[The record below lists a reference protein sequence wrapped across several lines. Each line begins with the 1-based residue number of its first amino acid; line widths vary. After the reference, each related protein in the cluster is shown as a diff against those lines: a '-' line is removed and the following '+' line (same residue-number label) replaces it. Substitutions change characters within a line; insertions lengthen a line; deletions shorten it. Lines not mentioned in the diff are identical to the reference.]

1 MQFMEPL
8 PEVDA
13 LIGEMETIIER
24 VIRGGGASNPIEA
37 TLKATQLFEML
48 SNVQVRESFLK
59 LTEAERNERMNV
71 AVRLHNKV
79 RTFTQVAYAEL
90 KARTKACAA
99 FFLYVLNTEN
109 PKASVRT
116 HIIRLLGRACQEI
129 QPYSEITAHR
139 CCEGAIKLYNPVNM
153 EDFSR
158 HLPPLELVDMKNTI
172 FQAYIDQAN
181 LLVRNGDMEQ
191 IRKSIAG
198 ANEIVQSLPDVKKMQ
213 FARELI
219 QLGSQ
224 LSSMVGAVQDAAY
237 LLQTATNCLDLL
249 WSTASAPPAA
259 RVAIDNPSP
268 ASLDELL
275 TLKIKAQLGLAY
287 CFKEM
292 K

>member
-8 PEVDA
+8 REVDA
-13 LIGEMETIIER
+13 LIGELETIIER
-24 VIRGGGASNPIEA
+24 VIRGGGASNPMEA
-37 TLKATQLFEML
+37 TSKATQLFEML
-48 SNVQVRESFLK
+48 SDVQLGEAFLT
-59 LTEAERNERMNV
+59 LTETERNERMNV

-79 RTFTQVAYAEL
+79 RAFTALAYSEL

-99 FFLYVLNTEN
+99 YFLYVLNREN

-129 QPYSEITAHR
+129 QPYSEVIAR
-139 CCEGAIKLYNPVNM
+139 QCCEGAIKLYNPVNIS
-153 EDFSR
+153 DFSR
-158 HLPPLELVDMKNTI
+158 QLPPLELIDMKITI

-181 LLVRNGDMEQ
+181 LLVRSGNMEQ
-191 IRKSIAG
+191 IRISIAG
-198 ANEIVQSLPDVKKMQ
+198 AMEIVQSLPDVKKMQ

-219 QLGSQ
+219 QLGSH
-224 LSSMVGAVQDAAY
+224 LSSLTGAVQDAAY
-237 LLQTATNCLDLL
+237 LLQTAINCLELL
-249 WSTASAPPAA
+249 WSTASGPPAA

-268 ASLDELL
+268 ASLEELL
-275 TLKIKAQLGLAY
+275 PLKINAQLGLAY